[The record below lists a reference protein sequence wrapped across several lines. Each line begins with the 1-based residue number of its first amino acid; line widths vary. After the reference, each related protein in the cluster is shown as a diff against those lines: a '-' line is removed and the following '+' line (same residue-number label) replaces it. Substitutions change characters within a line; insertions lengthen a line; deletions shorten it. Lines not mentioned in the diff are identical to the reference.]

1 MIEPFGESHGLVA
14 LAKFRAH
21 GPDMV
26 TGTSRRTAQATSRL
40 TRAVTSTRRSRAQCS
55 CAVPEGALGA
65 DSGVHDDERKS

>member
-26 TGTSRRTAQATSRL
+26 TGTSRRTARATSRYL
-40 TRAVTSTRRSRAQCS
+40 ENEIDEDGHIDASQPCSVLLRST
-55 CAVPEGALGA
+55 
-65 DSGVHDDERKS
+65 

>member
-26 TGTSRRTAQATSRL
+26 TGTSRRRATSRL
-40 TRAVTSTRRSRAQCS
+40 TRTVTWTRRSRAQCS